1 MARSR
6 LSKPGW
12 KVLGAVALGALL
24 WLGVPRL
31 LAGLDFFQLR
41 KVEVRG
47 QRYLRAEEIIAALP
61 LQAGASIF
69 ASLDSVNRAGDSIP
83 GLESFR
89 VHRRLPGTLVVTVR
103 ETEPIALVARS
114 GVLRLVSKQGRILR
128 FDPLVA
134 APDLPLIQT
143 ADSLVTGLLVRV
155 RDADP
160 TLFGRVIRAERAGDG
175 VLLTVEPGT
184 ESGAGRG
191 VRQRLR
197 FRPDAPAGVIRAVTQ
212 VEQDLVKRGRQWA
225 ELDARFAGQVV
236 VRWEAA

>member
-12 KVLGAVALGALL
+12 KVLGAFALGAIL
-24 WLGVPRL
+24 WFGVPQL

-61 LQAGASIF
+61 LHPGASIF

-103 ETEPIALVARS
+103 ETEPIALVLRN
-114 GVLRLVSKQGRILR
+114 GVLRLISERGRILR

-134 APDLPLIQT
+134 APDLPLAQT
-143 ADSLVTGLLVRV
+143 ADSLVTGLLARV
-155 RDADP
+155 RDADA

-184 ESGAGRG
+184 ESRAGRG

-236 VRWEAA
+236 VRWEEA

>member
-1 MARSR
+1 MAQSR

-12 KVLGAVALGALL
+12 KVLGALALGGIL
-24 WLGVPRL
+24 WFGVPRL
-31 LAGLDFFQLR
+31 LGGLDFFRVR

-47 QRYLRAEEIIAALP
+47 QRHLRAEQIIEALP
-61 LQAGASIF
+61 LKAGVSIF

-103 ETEPIALVARS
+103 ESEPIALVPSR
-114 GVLRLVSKQGRILR
+114 GVLRLVSERGRILP
-128 FDPLVA
+128 FDPRVE
-134 APDLPLIQT
+134 APDLPLAET
-143 ADSLVTGLLVRV
+143 ADSLVTGLLARV

-160 TLFGRVIRAERAGDG
+160 TLFARVVRAERAGDG
-175 VLLTVEPGT
+175 VLLTVEPGPDA
-184 ESGAGRG
+184 GAR
-191 VRQRLR
+191 RPARHRLR
-197 FRPDAPAGVIRAVTQ
+197 FRPDAPAGVIRAVTL

>member
-12 KVLGAVALGALL
+12 KVLGAVALGAFL

>member
-12 KVLGAVALGALL
+12 KVLAALALGGLL
-24 WLGVPRL
+24 WLGLPRL
-31 LAGLDFFQLR
+31 LTGVDFFRVR

-47 QRYLRAEEIIAALP
+47 QRYLRAEEIVAALP
-61 LQAGASIF
+61 LHPGESIF
-69 ASLDSVNRAGDSIP
+69 ATLDSVNQAGDAIP

-103 ETEPIALVARS
+103 ETEPVALVLRN
-114 GVLRLVSKQGRILR
+114 GVLQLVSPRGRFLR

-134 APDLPLIQT
+134 APDLPLAQT
-143 ADSLVTGLLVRV
+143 ADSLVTGLLARV

-175 VLLTVEPGT
+175 VLLLVEPAA
-184 ESGAGRG
+184 ESGAR
-191 VRQRLR
+191 RALPQRLR
-197 FRPDAPAGVIRAVTQ
+197 LSPDAPARVIRALTQ
-212 VEQDLVKRGRQWA
+212 VEQDLVRKGRQWA